1 MITTDAVL
9 VRSGKEQ
16 FPLSKRDIAGIAGQV
31 LLDIREEVANQQPV
45 FDEYGRAVVSLAIK
59 AKTKGISGISLADM
73 AVLARPVLNQ
83 LDIDPTPAD
92 MEQIGQALLA
102 YVPVMQGDMAKLA
115 QMEFSSPRLA
125 AVAPRTPKR
134 QTS

>member
-1 MITTDAVL
+1 M
-9 VRSGKEQ
+9 
-16 FPLSKRDIAGIAGQV
+16 
-31 LLDIREEVANQQPV
+31 LLDIREAVANQQPV

-115 QMEFSSPRLA
+115 QMDFSSPRLA
-125 AVAPRTPKR
+125 EVAPRTPKR
-134 QTS
+134 QASWRDLFKARF

>member
-1 MITTDAVL
+1 M
-9 VRSGKEQ
+9 
-16 FPLSKRDIAGIAGQV
+16 

-115 QMEFSSPRLA
+115 QMDFSSPRLA

>member
-1 MITTDAVL
+1 M
-9 VRSGKEQ
+9 
-16 FPLSKRDIAGIAGQV
+16 SKRDIAGIAGQV
-31 LLDIREEVANQQPV
+31 LLDIREAAVNQQPV

-115 QMEFSSPRLA
+115 QMDFSSPRLA
-125 AVAPRTPKR
+125 EVALRTPKR
-134 QTS
+134 QTSWRDLFKAWF